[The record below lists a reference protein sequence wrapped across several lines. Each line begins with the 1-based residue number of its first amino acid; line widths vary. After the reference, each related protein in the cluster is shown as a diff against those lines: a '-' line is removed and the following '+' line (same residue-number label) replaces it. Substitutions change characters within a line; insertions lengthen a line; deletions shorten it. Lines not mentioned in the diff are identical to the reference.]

1 MIREKDVIT
10 MKLPYPNINSKL
22 ATNSHMYICRSVNN
36 NKHKFL
42 KCQTLKPYMLKAESN
57 PITSYHDESPDPNR
71 NPFNKKTRID
81 CDKIFNSL
89 NVCYDLK
96 LLTKSRRD
104 VSDDVFSILLNKI
117 NNKAPKDI
125 ALNEQDLVN
134 LNSYITFV

>member
-1 MIREKDVIT
+1 

-57 PITSYHDESPDPNR
+57 PIISYLDESPDPNR
-71 NPFNKKTRID
+71 NPFKKKTRID
-81 CDKIFNSL
+81 CDKIFNSI
-89 NVCYDLK
+89 NVTYDIK
-96 LLTKSRRD
+96 LLAKSRRD
-104 VSDDVFSILLNKI
+104 VSDEVFSVLLNKL

-134 LNSYITFV
+134 LNRYITFV